1 MLVEKEISSYM
12 IANLKDKGST
22 KWVCSDEGISGS
34 FVDCF
39 KYGRIDDY
47 SDEVVGPA
55 YYRRVV

>member
-1 MLVEKEISSYM
+1 M